1 MDGHD
6 LGQAIRRLRGSR
18 KQWTMAEAAGMTA
31 SSWSDY
37 ERGKRLPRRKQLDRI
52 AAALGC
58 DVTVLEQE
66 ALKIGGARLSA
77 EALREPPVPME
88 TSDSLLKDTD
98 RELREIDHSLDSLL
112 VRKKLLLAFRHYLL
126 RLPPGTPVSAGR

>member
-1 MDGHD
+1 
-6 LGQAIRRLRGSR
+6 
-18 KQWTMAEAAGMTA
+18 MAEAAGMTA

-52 AAALGC
+52 AAALGF
-58 DVTVLEQE
+58 DVTALEQE
-66 ALKIGGARLSA
+66 ALKIGSARLAA
-77 EALREPPVPME
+77 ESPRETVPME

-98 RELREIDHSLDSLL
+98 RELREIDDSLDSLL